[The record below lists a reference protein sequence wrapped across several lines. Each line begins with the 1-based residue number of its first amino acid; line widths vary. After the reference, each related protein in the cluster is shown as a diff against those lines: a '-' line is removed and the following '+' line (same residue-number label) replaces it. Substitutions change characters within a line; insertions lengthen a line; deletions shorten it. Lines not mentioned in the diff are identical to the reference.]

1 MSVMEPRLAAGKYL
15 TFDLNG
21 QRYGVDAMRVVT
33 IIGMEPCTPLPQ
45 APRHVRGLTMV
56 RGKVIPV
63 IDTRLRLGMPEAEAT
78 PETCIAILS
87 VGTGQTGIVVDM
99 VQDVLDIAADQL
111 DDKSNGL
118 DSDDYIGIA
127 KLDNRIVTLLDV
139 DQITKFQ

>member
-1 MSVMEPRLAAGKYL
+1 MEPRLAPGKYL

-45 APRHVRGLTMV
+45 APRHVKGLTMV

-63 IDTRLRLGMPEAEAT
+63 IDTRVRLGMPEAEET

-87 VGTGQTGIVVDM
+87 VGAGQTGIVVDM
-99 VQDVLDIAADQL
+99 VQDVLDITGDQL
-111 DDKSNGL
+111 DDKCDGL
-118 DSDDYIGIA
+118 DSDDYTGVA
-127 KLDNRIVTLLDV
+127 KLGDRIITLLDV
-139 DQITKFQ
+139 DQIAKFQ